1 MINTNLRGLSLAL
14 AAVME
19 TQDTVFLFAY
29 SLLTLE
35 RGEKHS
41 LLVIVTHQFPKKCS
55 PGHYSPIAEISTKAQ
70 CKIHFMCLSAT
81 ICASIVTAN
90 SQKIFS
96 LALQGGGDQLLV
108 ISQRV
113 LIPD

>member
-35 RGEKHS
+35 RGEKHT
-41 LLVIVTHQFPKKCS
+41 LLVIVTHQFPEKFS

-70 CKIHFMCLSAT
+70 CKIHHMCLSAT
-81 ICASIVTAN
+81 ICASIVTVK

-96 LALQGGGDQLLV
+96 LALLGGENNP
-108 ISQRV
+108 R
-113 LIPD
+113 